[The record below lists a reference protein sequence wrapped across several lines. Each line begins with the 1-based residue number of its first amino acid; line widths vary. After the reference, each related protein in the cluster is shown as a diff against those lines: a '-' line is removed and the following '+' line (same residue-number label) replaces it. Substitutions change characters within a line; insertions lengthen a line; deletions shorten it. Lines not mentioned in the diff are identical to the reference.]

1 MIRLKD
7 LLKEE
12 TFTATNKQSGKTSVF
27 KSKDSRD
34 TAIKAGTHAA
44 IKDKSQ
50 PSQPKAAG
58 SDLFGGDYAKDRGGA
73 TPKAD
78 AGKKET
84 PKYDLGVD
92 SVVYNKRT
100 KTVGIVRLGDERGET
115 KTDAD
120 GNVNTSELEPYNP
133 MKFPYQKDAQVAP
146 STKKEIESIK
156 LFNPFSQKNDPINEP
171 KKSADKAVLKGGKWQ
186 ANPKTANDETQIELD
201 MGFDPR
207 SEREVKQAQAA
218 FKKYNISVKPIGKP
232 SPSGEITYAVNGKKK
247 DILAY
252 IQSSNYEMDAADVEE
267 YYPELLDKG
276 TETKS
281 ASKAVIKGGK
291 WQPNPETANDETKI
305 KLDMGW
311 DTGSKRENKQAQAAF
326 RKYNISVKPLK
337 RLPSGEIEYEVNG
350 KKKDILAYIQSSNY
364 EMDTDDVKD
373 YYSDLLK

>member
-12 TFTATNKQSGKTSVF
+12 TFTATNKSTGKTSAF
-27 KSKDSRD
+27 KSKESRD
-34 TAIKAGTHAA
+34 AAIKAGTHTNTN
-44 IKDKSQ
+44 DKTQASA
-50 PSQPKAAG
+50 PKPTG
-58 SDLFGGDYAKDRGGA
+58 NSMFGGDYAKDRGGN
-73 TPKAD
+73 TPK
-78 AGKKET
+78 T
-84 PKYDLGVD
+84 SDLPH
-92 SVVYNKRT
+92 T
-100 KTVGIVRLGDERGET
+100 KLD
-115 KTDAD
+115 
-120 GNVNTSELEPYNP
+120 L
-133 MKFPYQKDAQVAP
+133 P
-146 STKKEIESIK
+146 SDV
-156 LFNPFSQKNDPINEP
+156 QA
-171 KKSADKAVLKGGKWQ
+171 KSAPADKPVLKGGKWQ

-218 FKKYNISVKPIGKP
+218 FKKFNISVKPIGKP

-252 IQSSNYEMDAADVEE
+252 IQSSNYEMDATDVEE

-291 WQPNPETANDETKI
+291 WQPNPETANDDTKI
-305 KLDMGW
+305 NLDMGW
-311 DTGSKRENKQAQAAF
+311 DTGSERENKQAQAAF
-326 RKYNISVKPLK
+326 KKYNISVKPLK

>member
-34 TAIKAGTHAA
+34 AAIKAGTHAA

-58 SDLFGGDYAKDRGGA
+58 SDLFGGDYAKDRGG
-73 TPKAD
+73 
-78 AGKKET
+78 
-84 PKYDLGVD
+84 
-92 SVVYNKRT
+92 
-100 KTVGIVRLGDERGET
+100 KT
-115 KTDAD
+115 
-120 GNVNTSELEPYNP
+120 S
-133 MKFPYQKDAQVAP
+133 KDA
-146 STKKEIESIK
+146 
-156 LFNPFSQKNDPINEP
+156 
-171 KKSADKAVLKGGKWQ
+171 
-186 ANPKTANDETQIELD
+186 KTT
-201 MGFDPR
+201 
-207 SEREVKQAQAA
+207 
-218 FKKYNISVKPIGKP
+218 
-232 SPSGEITYAVNGKKK
+232 
-247 DILAY
+247 
-252 IQSSNYEMDAADVEE
+252 
-267 YYPELLDKG
+267 
-276 TETKS
+276 S

-311 DTGSKRENKQAQAAF
+311 DTDSERENKQAQAAF
-326 RKYNISVKPLK
+326 KKYNISVKPLK